1 MKQEVLNGKRLHRI
15 GVATKS
21 APSAHCPFYLLKKLF
36 TYLKKKKEKS
46 CHSSIVRNLSVE
58 PYTPPPPQFV
68 ELKKTLEENETS
80 AQLTNLERKWQ
91 HIEQNNSFMK
101 DFIANKV
108 IASLMHF

>member
-1 MKQEVLNGKRLHRI
+1 MKQEVLNGKRLHR
-15 GVATKS
+15 GSDKKCTVRAL
-21 APSAHCPFYLLKKLF
+21 PFLFIEKLF

-46 CHSSIVRNLSVE
+46 CHSSIVRKLSVE